1 MNQVNILEAKNT
13 LSQLVKA
20 AERGEDV
27 VIANRGT
34 PVVRLVAVQPATHSG
49 EAAAQWLTL
58 NHPNPTSRRSAA
70 ELDQQIAA
78 EREGWD

>member
-34 PVVRLVAVQPATHSG
+34 PVVRLVLVDAADHSG
-49 EAAAQWLTL
+49 ASAARWLTE
-58 NHPNPTSRRSAA
+58 NQPNPTSPRTPA
-70 ELDQQIAA
+70 ELDRQVAA